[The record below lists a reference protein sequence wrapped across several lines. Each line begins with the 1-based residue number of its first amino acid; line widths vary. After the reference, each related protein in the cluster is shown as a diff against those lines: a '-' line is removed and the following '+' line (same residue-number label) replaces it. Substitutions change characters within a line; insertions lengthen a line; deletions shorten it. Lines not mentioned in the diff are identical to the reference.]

1 MNSRSIMLILA
12 VVLLSA
18 CGPAETVFPS
28 TATLAGIPPTSAPA
42 MPVQPAAI
50 PSLTPINTAAVPAGL
65 PAATLPAVLPSN
77 PPIVATLPAAT
88 ASTLRGPYAIINIA
102 TNDKLNIRSGPG
114 VKFPIVEQLLAES
127 NQIYSTGQAQ
137 EVAKNR
143 WVEVKLLSGAGM
155 GWVNAVYLTEYVDPQ
170 AFCTDTRVPSLF
182 DQVGQ
187 ALNDQ
192 NGEALAALVSP
203 VHGLDVTYFRT
214 GQTANYTSDEAR
226 FLFSSQYQMNWGT
239 QPASGL
245 QVKGTFHEQVLP
257 QLVEV
262 MGSPHERI
270 CNQPRLGG
278 ASYAYTWPAEYR
290 YINFYSL
297 YKPSPAGQ
305 ELAWRT
311 WLAGIEYFNGQPY
324 LFSLIH
330 LFWEP

>member
-1 MNSRSIMLILA
+1 MNPRPVLMILA

-18 CGPAETVFPS
+18 CNVSEAVAPA
-28 TATLAGIPPTSAPA
+28 TATLAGVQPTDASPL
-42 MPVQPAAI
+42 PVQSTAV
-50 PSLTPINTAAVPAGL
+50 PSLTPIYTAGIPTTPPTVAQPAE
-65 PAATLPAVLPSN
+65 
-77 PPIVATLPAAT
+77 PPTAATLPAAT
-88 ASTLRGPYAIINIA
+88 ASVLRGPYAIINVNR
-102 TNDKLNIRSGPG
+102 NDSLNVRGGPG
-114 VKFPIVEQLLAES
+114 VKFPIVEELPVEA
-127 NQIYSTGQAQ
+127 NQIYSTGQVQ

-143 WVEVKLLSGAGM
+143 WVEVKLLSGSGT
-155 GWVNAVYLTEYVDPQ
+155 GWVNAAYLTEYVDPQ
-170 AFCTDTRVPSLF
+170 AFCADARVPSLL

-192 NGEALAALVSP
+192 NGEALATLVSP
-203 VHGLDVTYFRT
+203 IHGLDVTYFRT
-214 GQTANYTSDEAR
+214 GKTANYTPDETR
-226 FLFSSQYQMNWGT
+226 FLFTSEYQMNWGT

-262 MGSPHERI
+262 LGSPHERI

-278 ASYAYTWPAEYR
+278 ASYAYTWPAQHR

-297 YKPSPAGQ
+297 YKPGPTGQ

-311 WLAGIEYFNGQPY
+311 WLAGIEYFGGQPY